1 MTGTKH
7 VHSTSPSE
15 PLSEAVVYAIAAAKG
30 VDPLDL
36 DERLYDHINPEALDE
51 LFREPDPE
59 QHAALT
65 FSMAGCRVE
74 IENGEVVVVVS
85 EPEEPSAP
93 EVPA

>member
-7 VHSTSPSE
+7 VHSTAPAE
-15 PLSEAVVYAIAAAKG
+15 PLSEAVVYAVAAAKG

-36 DERLYDHINPEALDE
+36 DERLYDHVNPEALDE
-51 LFREPDPE
+51 LFREPDSE
-59 QHAALT
+59 RHAALT
-65 FSMAGCRVE
+65 FSMAGCRIE
-74 IENGEVVVVVS
+74 IENGEVVVVVT